1 MSGAAEPDPSTPPP
15 GPEHGLLDRLRVG
28 WRLRRQATELRWA
41 NVFKG
46 VQRAGTVTQVLL
58 LHVRY
63 TCGYLALGFLVSA
76 PLQLIGSSQE
86 WEQGRVWKSI
96 LLGLLFVL
104 PYLGLIPFTNVDW
117 GRMRLPEFKNLELAF
132 CRWSVWASLGLLVL
146 ALFAEVMPGGLL
158 DLQVAWVNL
167 VLMFFTWVRAKSHV
181 LMFREFY
188 TLRTGDELVVSMPL
202 GYDTKPPPLRSQ
214 KEPQPPQPQAPPEP
228 QPPSQPGPQPE
239 PPAQVPAPGG

>member
-1 MSGAAEPDPSTPPP
+1 MSGAGEPPPSTPPAAP
-15 GPEHGLLDRLRVG
+15 ASLPPASSPEG
-28 WRLRRQATELRWA
+28 QLRWA
-41 NVFKG
+41 SLFKG
-46 VQRAGTVTQVLL
+46 RVQRVGTVTQVLL

-63 TCGYLALGFLVSA
+63 TCGNLAMGFLVSA

-86 WEQGRVWKSI
+86 WQHGRVWSSV
-96 LLGLLFVL
+96 LLGLLFAV
-104 PYLGLIPFTNVDW
+104 PFLGLIPFTNIDW

-167 VLMFFTWVRAKSHV
+167 VLMFFTWVRAKTHV

-188 TLRTGDELVVSMPL
+188 TLRTGDDLVVSLPL
-202 GYDTKPPPLRSQ
+202 GYDTKPPPLRPVAG
-214 KEPQPPQPQAPPEP
+214 EQPPPEP
-228 QPPSQPGPQPE
+228 APPSPPPE
-239 PPAQVPAPGG
+239 PPAQGG